1 MSDAPED
8 APPDADTTD
17 ADTTDAPAAPEQ
29 AKANVALIDHDAI
42 HGESPRDGSKLAP
55 VPITPVG
62 EIAASVRRAAKA
74 SVEHGALDL
83 EARARLLRR
92 FADALLARG
101 EELAAVI
108 EAETGKPAVEAW
120 LHEVLPVAD
129 LRDYWCVEGPMY
141 LAATEPPLDAMS
153 YPGKRALVERRPR
166 GVVALITPWNFPA
179 ALPLRTI
186 FPALL
191 AGDAVMRKP
200 SEHTPRTAALLVEL
214 ARGVYGADLVQIV
227 QGDGHAG
234 AALIAAGVD
243 AVVFTGSVPTGRKV
257 AHLAADALVPVSLE
271 LGGKDAAIVLDD
283 APLERTARGVLF
295 GAMINAG
302 QNCAG
307 IERVY
312 ATPGIAKALRAR
324 VAELAKELV
333 PGRDVGP
340 LCTAAQLAT
349 VHAHVQAA
357 RDAGAEVLA
366 GGEDVE
372 GAGRYYAPTVL
383 AGVPA
388 DNAALLEESFGPIVP
403 ILEVA
408 DVDAAVEA
416 ANSGRFG
423 LTASVWT
430 RKVALGEQIARRLRA
445 GVVVVNDHGFSGAVP
460 ALPWSGVGES
470 GYGVTNSSHALDLLT
485 RPWALVISSPRKKS
499 ELWWHPY
506 TPGLL
511 AVAKAL
517 VALRGGAGLMAKPR
531 AVGQLLGG
539 MIKRNRLEA
548 PVQGKE

>member
-8 APPDADTTD
+8 APPDAD
-17 ADTTDAPAAPEQ
+17 DTTDAPAAPEE
-29 AKANVALIDHDAI
+29 AKANEALIYHDAI
-42 HGESPRDGSKLAP
+42 HGESPRDGSTLAP
-55 VPITPVG
+55 VPISPVA
-62 EIAASVRRAAKA
+62 EIEASVRRAAKA

-191 AGDAVMRKP
+191 AGDAVMLKP

-271 LGGKDAAIVLDD
+271 L
-283 APLERTARGVLF
+283 
-295 GAMINAG
+295 
-302 QNCAG
+302 
-307 IERVY
+307 
-312 ATPGIAKALRAR
+312 
-324 VAELAKELV
+324 
-333 PGRDVGP
+333 
-340 LCTAAQLAT
+340 
-349 VHAHVQAA
+349 AA
-357 RDAGAEVLA
+357 RT
-366 GGEDVE
+366 
-372 GAGRYYAPTVL
+372 P
-383 AGVPA
+383 P
-388 DNAALLEESFGPIVP
+388 SC
-403 ILEVA
+403 
-408 DVDAAVEA
+408 
-416 ANSGRFG
+416 
-423 LTASVWT
+423 WT
-430 RKVALGEQIARRLRA
+430 THPSSARRA
-445 GVVVVNDHGFSGAVP
+445 AC
-460 ALPWSGVGES
+460 
-470 GYGVTNSSHALDLLT
+470 SS
-485 RPWALVISSPRKKS
+485 
-499 ELWWHPY
+499 
-506 TPGLL
+506 
-511 AVAKAL
+511 
-517 VALRGGAGLMAKPR
+517 
-531 AVGQLLGG
+531 
-539 MIKRNRLEA
+539 A
-548 PVQGKE
+548 P

>member
-8 APPDADTTD
+8 APPDAD
-17 ADTTDAPAAPEQ
+17 DTTDAPAAPEE
-29 AKANVALIDHDAI
+29 AKANEALIHHDAI
-42 HGESPRDGSKLAP
+42 HGESPRDGSTLAP
-55 VPITPVG
+55 VPISPVA
-62 EIAASVRRAAKA
+62 EIEASVRRAAKA

-191 AGDAVMRKP
+191 AGDAVMLKP

-430 RKVALGEQIARRLRA
+430 R
-445 GVVVVNDHGFSGAVP
+445 
-460 ALPWSGVGES
+460 
-470 GYGVTNSSHALDLLT
+470 
-485 RPWALVISSPRKKS
+485 
-499 ELWWHPY
+499 
-506 TPGLL
+506 
-511 AVAKAL
+511 
-517 VALRGGAGLMAKPR
+517 
-531 AVGQLLGG
+531 
-539 MIKRNRLEA
+539 
-548 PVQGKE
+548 